1 MKPIDIRNENWES
14 IYGRLSKERLDAW
27 IKLGSVGP
35 CTTRKLAEA
44 MGLRVEDVRPRVTE
58 LYQMGFVVLSSKVG
72 KEGVYKAVSIP
83 QAKSTFE
90 ERKAAGDQMLL
101 L

>member
-58 LYQMGFVVLSSKVG
+58 LYQTGFAVLVCKVG
-72 KEGVYKAVSIP
+72 HEGVYRAVSLSE
-83 QAKSTFE
+83 AKASFE